1 MKGRDMFI
9 EEGAAV
15 AEDLIF
21 LPQAKRSSSSAGTL
35 LKAPAAAHFF
45 STY

>member
-15 AEDLIF
+15 AEDLISV
-21 LPQAKRSSSSAGTL
+21 PQAKRSSSSAETL
-35 LKAPAAAHFF
+35 LKALEAAPIFF
-45 STY
+45 RS